1 MLNSKLRHKQ
11 KCIKANLYF
20 SHPFTAVWTI
30 RWEVLNNYSAIVGF
44 SSEPVEISSE
54 PVEIS
59 SELVEISSELVEIS
73 SELVLRIS
81 ELLIISVFR
90 KTHKSVSCTLNSF

>member
-1 MLNSKLRHKQ
+1 MLNSKLQHKQ

-20 SHPFTAVWTI
+20 SHPFTAVWAI

-44 SSEPVEISSE
+44 SSEPIKISSE

-59 SELVEISSELVEIS
+59 SELVEFSSELIS
-73 SELVLRIS
+73 RIS

-90 KTHKSVSCTLNSF
+90 KNT

>member
-1 MLNSKLRHKQ
+1 MLNSKLQHKQ

-20 SHPFTAVWTI
+20 SHPFTAVWAI

-44 SSEPVEISSE
+44 SSEPIKISSEPVEISSE

-59 SELVEISSELVEIS
+59 SKLVEFSSELIS
-73 SELVLRIS
+73 RIS

-90 KTHKSVSCTLNSF
+90 KNT

>member
-1 MLNSKLRHKQ
+1 MLNSKLQHKQ

-20 SHPFTAVWTI
+20 SHPFTAVWAI

-44 SSEPVEISSE
+44 SSEPIKISSE

-59 SELVEISSELVEIS
+59 SKLVEFSSELIS
-73 SELVLRIS
+73 RIS

-90 KTHKSVSCTLNSF
+90 KNT